1 MKEQLLKTW
10 HVIQGFMVMG
20 IVALIPTMAYLL
32 MLAFTSSCSSS
43 VGVVQYQADFE
54 KAESL
59 YSLPPYD
66 GEKQIIQLSKLNVNK
81 ELWEMFPELRDKR
94 VGLGVSNR
102 IIENFEMTQRFK
114 YAEEKEAIQNQMLDA
129 WEAELTGMGDGQ
141 TELKMEG
148 IALPKYIVY
157 AEIYDFAV
165 SYGETYN
172 KGKVQ
177 KTNTT
182 IMGIQIRMVNVD
194 NSQYIVASGQG
205 TATQVGEGMF
215 KNPQMG
221 FDQSTTGIATQRAL
235 EVATVNLVK
244 RMEAYGW

>member
-1 MKEQLLKTW
+1 MRTRRD
-10 HVIQGFMVMG
+10 VILEWT
-20 IVALIPTMAYLL
+20 VAPL
-32 MLAFTSSCSSS
+32 MLILTACALVFVGTFATSCSSS

-54 KAESL
+54 KAEPL
-59 YSLPPYD
+59 NTIPPFT
-66 GEKQIIQLSKLNVNK
+66 GEKQIVQLSKLNVNK

-129 WEAELTGMGDGQ
+129 WEAELTGMGNGETQ
-141 TELKMEG
+141 LKMEG

-165 SYGETYN
+165 SYGENY
-172 KGKVQ
+172 KRGKVEM
-177 KTNTT
+177 TNTT

-205 TATQVGEGMF
+205 TATQIGEGFF

-221 FDQSTTGIATQRAL
+221 FDNSTVGIATQRAL
-235 EVATVNLVK
+235 ETATVNLVK